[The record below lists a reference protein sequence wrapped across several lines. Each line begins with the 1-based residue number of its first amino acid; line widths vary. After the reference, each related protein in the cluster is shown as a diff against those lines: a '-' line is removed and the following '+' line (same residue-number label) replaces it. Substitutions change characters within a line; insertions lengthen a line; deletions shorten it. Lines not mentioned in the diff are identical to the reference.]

1 MAIVLDLIGSFIIA
15 AFAILL
21 GLRMNV
27 TISEHLLS
35 SVTILNVQEGLENAV
50 EILETDFRKI
60 GYGVTDPRTAI
71 EISQP
76 THIRFQADIDRD
88 GTIDHVDLRLVSYV
102 NDYGETLGALVRQIN
117 SESPNVIATEV
128 MDFSLRYLT
137 QGGTAADTAVKSQI
151 WIIESTLRIK
161 SPYKVADQVMGSD
174 RMTEVQ
180 GFWRQTRLASRN
192 LKRHG

>member
-1 MAIVLDLIGSFIIA
+1 MAIVLDLIGSFIVA

-35 SVTILNVQEGLENAV
+35 STTILNVQEGLDNAV
-50 EILETDFRKI
+50 ETLETDFRKI
-60 GYGVTDPRTAI
+60 GYGVTDPRMAI

-76 THIRFQADIDRD
+76 THIRFKADMDRN
-88 GTIDHVDLRLVSYV
+88 GTVDHVDLRLVSYM
-102 NDYGETLGALVRQIN
+102 NDYGDTLGALVRQIN
-117 SESPNVIATEV
+117 SEMPIVIAGEV
-128 MDFSLRYLT
+128 MDFSLSYLT
-137 QGGTAADTAVKSQI
+137 QGGTPADTTVKSQI

-161 SPYKVADQVMGSD
+161 SPYKVTDQVVGSD
-174 RMTEVQ
+174 RMKEVE